1 MTNELLTRESINI
14 ANIAPNVIM
23 KVNAGI
29 GVKDK
34 HILTTSPCF
43 VWVLWLLVARNSFKK
58 RPELSLG
65 KTIGYILI
73 IHLRTFAHYKKK
85 QIQVYFLPTF

>member
-1 MTNELLTRESINI
+1 ME
-14 ANIAPNVIM
+14 
-23 KVNAGI
+23 VNAGI
-29 GVKDK
+29 SVKDK

-43 VWVLWLLVARNSFKK
+43 VLVLRLLVARNSFKK
-58 RPELSLG
+58 HPELSVG

-73 IHLRTFAHYKKK
+73 IHLQTFTHYKKK

>member
-1 MTNELLTRESINI
+1 VRKEYLTNELLESINI

-23 KVNAGI
+23 KVNSGI

-43 VWVLWLLVARNSFKK
+43 VWVLRLLVARNSFKK

-65 KTIGYILI
+65 KMIGNIFTMHI
-73 IHLRTFAHYKKK
+73 RIFAHFKKK
-85 QIQVYFLPTF
+85 